1 MKLVKPHP
9 NERDSEQVRALVS
22 LGATSRFIA
31 DHLDLTEEE
40 LSAHYRLDLELG
52 QEEANLN
59 VARTLYQMA
68 TSGQHPQATMAWL
81 KMRARWSDATPD
93 TPSSEEEEELR
104 QQAKDKLLT
113 LLNRGQNADASKA

>member
-31 DHLDLTEEE
+31 DHLDLEENE
-40 LSAHYRLDLELG
+40 LELHYRLDLELG

-113 LLNRGQNADASKA
+113 LLNRGQNDASKS